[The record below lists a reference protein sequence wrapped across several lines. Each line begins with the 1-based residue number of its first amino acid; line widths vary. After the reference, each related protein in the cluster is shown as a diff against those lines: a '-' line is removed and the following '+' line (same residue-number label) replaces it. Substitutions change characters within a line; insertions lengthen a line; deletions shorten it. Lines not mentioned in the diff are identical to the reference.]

1 MANQDIA
8 ETIAS
13 VGYAKVIVTLTPVGL
28 GAGLAAAARGGVDSS
43 ASRDAEAQLQDHFIV
58 PSEAQQESLAL
69 DARASA
75 SRSFRRVV
83 DPATRRM
90 RVYPHLG
97 LATGFVDAAGMA
109 ALETSPTAGSIVK
122 APELS
127 LIRPTSIRPA
137 RPRKTVS
144 WGLRRLGV
152 EDMWNAGFDGKGVVV
167 GHLDTGIDGDHPSLK
182 GAIFDFAEFDLAGDK
197 VPDAKPHDSDEHGT
211 HTAGTIVGRAGEK
224 GAFGVAPG
232 AQIAS
237 AMVIEG
243 GQVIDRILSGM
254 DWIVEKKCP
263 ILSMSLGLRGFTPAF
278 QQIINA
284 LRAGGVL
291 PVFAVGNEGPMTSR
305 SPGNYDNVLS
315 VGAMDQADAVAS
327 FSSSQKFDRPA
338 DPLVPDLVA
347 PGVGILSCIPGGKF
361 AEMDGTSMATPHV
374 AGLAVLLK
382 QAKPAASIDQI
393 EQAIIGSCTL
403 PAGMLKARGNRGLP
417 DVRRAFELLTGSPLP
432 VKGPAVAVASR
443 RKVSKA
449 KLFTRHA
456 TKSTGKKVAAAGI

>member
-13 VGYAKVIVTLTPVGL
+13 VGYAKVIVTLSPAAL
-28 GAGLAAAARGGVDSS
+28 GAGLAAGAKGGVDSS
-43 ASRDAEAQLQDHFIV
+43 ASLAAEADLRDHFIV

-75 SRSFRRVV
+75 SRSFRRAV

-97 LATGFVDAAGMA
+97 LATGFVDAAGIA
-109 ALETSPTAGSIVK
+109 GLETNPTAASIVK

-127 LIRPTSIRPA
+127 LIRPTSVRPA
-137 RPRKTVS
+137 RARKVIS
-144 WGLRRLGV
+144 WGLHRLGV

-167 GHLDTGIDGDHPSLK
+167 GHLDTGIDGEHPALK

-197 VPDAKPHDSDEHGT
+197 VPGAKPHDSDEHGT

-224 GAFGVAPG
+224 GAFGIAPG

-254 DWIVEKKCP
+254 DWIIEKKCP

-284 LRAGGVL
+284 LRAAGVL
-291 PVFAVGNEGPMTSR
+291 PVFAVGNEGPLTSR

-315 VGAMDQADAVAS
+315 VGAMDQSDTVAS

-347 PGVGILSCIPGGKF
+347 PGVGILSCIPGGRF
-361 AEMDGTSMATPHV
+361 AEMDGSSMATPHV
-374 AGLAVLLK
+374 AGLAALLK
-382 QAKPAASIDQI
+382 QAKPTATIDQI

-432 VKGPAVAVASR
+432 AGAVVASASR
-443 RKVSKA
+443 RAVSK
-449 KLFTRHA
+449 
-456 TKSTGKKVAAAGI
+456 TKSAKTRAGEPARRKVAAARV